1 MEKTNEKIVK
11 KPTTK
16 QDVVVLLA
24 RAFGLPVAGINLE
37 ERLGK
42 KAYVNSLGLMC
53 AWTHYQDKVKIKEI
67 KRLSI
72 YQNIGDASLTEVIA
86 EDEKGNIVSS
96 IGSASAANLV
106 LTKGYPNEMS
116 ETRALNRVLRRVL
129 MPYLYEEYEK
139 NLTLFSK
146 EELDLLSEY
155 VNDFGRV
162 SAEEMVA
169 EGEGDQVQ
177 QTTLV
182 TNEEME
188 GIKSYL
194 ERILNASTLE
204 ELENV
209 GNAVKEASL
218 DLTEAQTTKLRTA
231 YKNKKNTLV
240 TKQEKMP

>member
-1 MEKTNEKIVK
+1 
-11 KPTTK
+11 
-16 QDVVVLLA
+16 
-24 RAFGLPVAGINLE
+24 
-37 ERLGK
+37 
-42 KAYVNSLGLMC
+42 
-53 AWTHYQDKVKIKEI
+53 
-67 KRLSI
+67 
-72 YQNIGDASLTEVIA
+72 
-86 EDEKGNIVSS
+86 
-96 IGSASAANLV
+96 
-106 LTKGYPNEMS
+106 
-116 ETRALNRVLRRVL
+116 

>member
-37 ERLGK
+37 ERLGR

>member
-37 ERLGK
+37 ERLGR

-53 AWTHYQDKVKIKEI
+53 AWMHYQDKVKIKEI

-169 EGEGDQVQ
+169 EGEGDQTQ
-177 QTTLV
+177 QTTLI

>member
-1 MEKTNEKIVK
+1 MKI
-11 KPTTK
+11 TK
-16 QDVVVLLA
+16 YYIDNA
-24 RAFGLPVAGINLE
+24 KYR
-37 ERLGK
+37 
-42 KAYVNSLGLMC
+42 
-53 AWTHYQDKVKIKEI
+53 
-67 KRLSI
+67 
-72 YQNIGDASLTEVIA
+72 A